1 MARAAILLL
10 LAQAHALRI
19 ARPPALKPRRAPL
32 KRAAKAAAVAT
43 TALVG
48 GARRVV
54 ASGVEPAAVGA
65 AAAAGVGEAIAGE
78 TAAELAEAA
87 LTAVAGPSKFVV
99 VLRFAFSAFILSFVL
114 GRVRAILG
122 ARSARKSASFN
133 SFATAGLQEPPS
145 MNAPASAVID
155 VAATPVPAPAPAP
168 PPPAPPP
175 PAPGTVEPPPKAKKK
190 RVLDVFRKKATR
202 AVDLEE
208 MLESPPDAELDAPQR
223 AIRSFSVAIAGLLIA
238 SVPEAALCGPAV
250 AQRLAAPWVA
260 ARAGRVDA
268 APAVVKAAPGDVD
281 AKTWAQRTE
290 DVVSHYDFGVRAT
303 NAAKYHVTASASEPT
318 RAVPEEDIALLQ
330 KELATLQAA
339 GLGLD
344 AAANAFADVVN
355 AGLVPLVDAAVP
367 SLKLGD
373 AESLPPLSAV
383 VRIAAVAGLAFEEL
397 GLVPFAGT
405 PVVYEG
411 RAPKSKLQSLFARY
425 AAAGVAAG
433 LDEEST
439 SDAVDLAAV
448 DTLQALFQ
456 ISDKQADRLAQQV
469 VTKLVEQMM
478 ARAGEDGDQDGLLA
492 ALAGQEGMPGMPGPG
507 GMPGMPTDPAEQMA
521 ALRELVDSGQL
532 SDDDKREIKKMFAE
546 SLGGGD
552 VDEKIREANKNKDQ
566 LDPQAREALD
576 LLNKLMV

>member
-1 MARAAILLL
+1 M
-10 LAQAHALRI
+10 
-19 ARPPALKPRRAPL
+19 

-65 AAAAGVGEAIAGE
+65 AGAAVGAAGAAAAGVGEAIAGE

-155 VAATPVPAPAPAP
+155 VAATPVLAPAPAP

-268 APAVVKAAPGDVD
+268 APAIVKAAPGDVD

-355 AGLVPLVDAAVP
+355 AGLIPLVDAAVP

-383 VRIAAVAGLAFEEL
+383 VRVAAVAGLAFEEL